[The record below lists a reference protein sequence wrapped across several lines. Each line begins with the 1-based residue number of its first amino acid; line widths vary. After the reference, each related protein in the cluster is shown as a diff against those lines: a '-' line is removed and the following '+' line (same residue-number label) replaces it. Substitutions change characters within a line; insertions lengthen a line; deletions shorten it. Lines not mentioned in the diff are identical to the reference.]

1 MSVLEY
7 IPPAR
12 CLAPLAASPLAA
24 FNSQGPGFRLG
35 SCEAAVFGA
44 LTSLQ
49 SATDCSQV
57 AAAGFMNYGLGSTMH
72 YLIVQLQRALRDSR
86 PIAFVGEWVYGGCEA
101 RDFSC
106 ALEPVSACNK
116 TGVATLDYPRMEAEQ
131 FPWEVGPALTPC
143 MRGRGGGWGGAAE
156 SSGTWEE
163 RSEKQADGVV
173 RPDRAPPGN
182 KEGGI
187 EGNKEG
193 GVEGNKEGGIE
204 GNALFHFVSTLAG
217 FIFRANDAMRSA
229 ADAARRRIGLPEQ

>member
-7 IPPAR
+7 IPPAG
-12 CLAPLAASPLAA
+12 CLAPLASPLAA
-24 FNSQGPGFRLG
+24 FNAQGPGFRLG
-35 SCEAAVFGA
+35 SCEAAVFGT

-49 SATDCSQV
+49 SATDCTQV

-72 YLIVQLQRALRDSR
+72 YLILQQQRALRDSR

-106 ALEPVSACNK
+106 ALEPVSVCNK

-143 MRGRGGGWGGAAE
+143 MQGRGGGWGGAAE
-156 SSGTWEE
+156 SSEEWEE
-163 RSEKQADGVV
+163 RSGEQAEAAVKSNRGP
-173 RPDRAPPGN
+173 RGSTS
-182 KEGGI
+182 GGI
-187 EGNKEG
+187 D
-193 GVEGNKEGGIE
+193 

-217 FIFRANDAMRSA
+217 FIFRANASMRSA
-229 ADAARRRIGLPEQ
+229 ADEARRRIGLPEQ